1 MFNFDDEYTILRK
14 AIMFF
19 AIFGL
24 LTVPARADTAE
35 SSETSP
41 QVERIAGKTTMVLGI
56 SWHPGFCEKRPKT
69 PECIRQTADSVDARQ
84 FSLSGLWR
92 IRKTYCGV
100 ENVVRDQDRKKD
112 WLGMPELSLGPAVRL
127 ELASA
132 MPGVA
137 SGYDRHQWVKYGT
150 CSGLVAD
157 DYYMRALKMLA
168 AVNQSEVQRL
178 FIDNLGATIRE
189 DDVKAAFDQ
198 AFGSG
203 AGNRVRM
210 RCSKDGDRRI
220 VTGLT
225 IGLGDAVGDTGENS
239 GEDSGADSGDLSA
252 MVLAAGETKFG
263 CTEGVVD
270 EAGLQ

>member
-1 MFNFDDEYTILRK
+1 MFNFANEYTTLSKIV
-14 AIMFF
+14 MFF
-19 AIFGL
+19 AVFGL
-24 LTVPARADTAE
+24 FAVSAGAGTPESAEKSALIENTV
-35 SSETSP
+35 
-41 QVERIAGKTTMVLGI
+41 GKTKMVLGL

-69 PECIRQTADSVDARQ
+69 PECIRQTVDSVDARQ
-84 FSLSGLWR
+84 FSLSGLWS

-100 ENVVRDQDRKKD
+100 AAVLKDQDRKKD
-112 WLGMPELSLGPAVRL
+112 WLDMPELSLGEGVRL

-157 DYYMRALKMLA
+157 DYYASALRMLA
-168 AVNQSEVQRL
+168 IVNRSEVQRL

-189 DDVKAAFDQ
+189 EDVKAAFDQ
-198 AFGSG
+198 AFGAG
-203 AGNRVRM
+203 AGNRVKM
-210 RCSKDGDRRI
+210 RCSKDGDRRV

-225 IGLGDAVGDTGENS
+225 IGLGDAAGGTD
-239 GEDSGADSGDLSA
+239 DLSA

-263 CTEGVVD
+263 CVEGVVD